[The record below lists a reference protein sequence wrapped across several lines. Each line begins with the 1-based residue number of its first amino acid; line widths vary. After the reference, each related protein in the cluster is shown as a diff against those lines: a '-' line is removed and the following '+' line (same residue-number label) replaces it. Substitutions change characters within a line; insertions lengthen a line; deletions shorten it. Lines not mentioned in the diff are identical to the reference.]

1 MNKEQVKKALD
12 ALKTQPKKKFTQSYD
27 LIINLKNLD
36 IKQTNIDFFSTL
48 HFPKGKTIK
57 IAAFADQ
64 LLKESAVKNC
74 DLVIEESDFE
84 KYQDKKAIKKLA
96 DSYDYFIAQA
106 SLMPKIA
113 AKFGKILGI
122 KGKMPN
128 PKLGC
133 VVPPNA
139 NLEAL
144 SKKLKLTIRM
154 TAKKALNLQCIV
166 GKEDQPEEEVIDNI
180 ITAYTSAV
188 KQLPNELQNVKDVT
202 LKLTMSKPVKVL

>member
-1 MNKEQVKKALD
+1 MDKEQVKKALD
-12 ALKTQPKKKFTQSYD
+12 ELKSQPKKKFTQSYD

-36 IKQTNIDFFSTL
+36 MKQTNIDFFSTL

-57 IAAFADQ
+57 IAAFTDQ
-64 LLKESAVKNC
+64 LLHELATKHC
-74 DLVIEESDFE
+74 DLVLEENDFG
-84 KYQDKKAIKKLA
+84 KYADKKAIKKLA
-96 DSYDYFIAQA
+96 DSYDFFIAQA
-106 SLMPKIA
+106 NLMPKIA

-144 SKKLKLTIRM
+144 VKKLKLTIRM
-154 TAKKALNLQCIV
+154 TAKKALNLQCLV
-166 GKEDQPEEEVIDNI
+166 GKEDQPEEQIIDNI
-180 ITAYTSAV
+180 ITAYNSAV

-202 LKLTMSKPVKVL
+202 LKLTMSKPVRIL

>member
-1 MNKEQVKKALD
+1 MDKEQVKKALE
-12 ALKTQPKKKFTQSYD
+12 ALKAQPKKKFTQSYD

-36 IKQTNIDFFSTL
+36 MKQTNIDFFSTL

-64 LLKESAVKNC
+64 LLYDSAAKNC
-74 DLVIEESDFE
+74 DIVLEEKDFANY
-84 KYQDKKAIKKLA
+84 KDKKEIKKLA

-106 SLMPKIA
+106 NMMPKVA

-139 NLEAL
+139 NLEPL
-144 SKKLKLTIRM
+144 VKKLKLTVRM
-154 TAKKALNLQCIV
+154 TAKKALNLQCII
-166 GKEDQPEEEVIDNI
+166 GKEDQPEEEIIDNI
-180 ITAYTSAV
+180 ITAYNSAV

-202 LKLTMSKPVKVL
+202 LKLTMSKPVRVL

>member
-180 ITAYTSAV
+180 ITAYNSAV

>member
-1 MNKEQVKKALD
+1 MDKEQVKKALD
-12 ALKTQPKKKFTQSYD
+12 ELKSQPKKKFTQSYD

-36 IKQTNIDFFSTL
+36 MKQTNIDFFSTL

-64 LLKESAVKNC
+64 LLHDSAAKNC
-74 DLVIEESDFE
+74 DLVIEEKDFA

-106 SLMPKIA
+106 KLMPKVA
-113 AKFGKILGI
+113 ATFGKILGI

-144 SKKLKLTIRM
+144 VKKLKLTIRM
-154 TAKKALNLQCIV
+154 TAKKALNLQCLV
-166 GKEDQPEEEVIDNI
+166 GKEDQPEEQIIDNI

-188 KQLPNELQNVKDVT
+188 KQLPSELQNIKDVT
-202 LKLTMSKPVKVL
+202 LKLTMSKPVRIL

>member
-1 MNKEQVKKALD
+1 MNKEQVKKALE
-12 ALKTQPKKKFTQSYD
+12 ALKSQPKKKFSQSYD

-48 HFPKGKTIK
+48 HFPKGKQIK

-64 LLKESAVKNC
+64 LLHDSAAKNC
-74 DLVIEESDFE
+74 DLVLEEKDFE
-84 KYQDKKAIKKLA
+84 KYTDKKAIKKLA
-96 DSYDYFIAQA
+96 DSYDYFVAQA
-106 SLMPKIA
+106 NLMPKVA

-139 NLEAL
+139 NLEPL
-144 SKKLKLTIRM
+144 VKKLKLTVRM
-154 TAKKALNLQCIV
+154 TAKKALNLQCLV
-166 GKEDQPEEEVIDNI
+166 GKEDQPEEEIIDNI
-180 ITAYTSAV
+180 ITVYTSAV
-188 KQLPNELQNVKDVT
+188 KQLPSELQNVKNVT
-202 LKLTMSKPVKVL
+202 LKLTMSKPVRVL

>member
-1 MNKEQVKKALD
+1 MNKEQVKKALEE
-12 ALKTQPKKKFTQSYD
+12 LKSQPKKKFTQSYD

-36 IKQTNIDFFSTL
+36 MKQVNIDFFSTL
-48 HFPKGKTIK
+48 HFPKGKNIK

-64 LLKESAVKNC
+64 LLKEQADQHC
-74 DLVIEESDFE
+74 DFVIEEKDFGNY
-84 KYQDKKAIKKLA
+84 KDKKAVKKLA

-106 SLMPKIA
+106 NLMPKVA
-113 AKFGKILGI
+113 ANFGKILGI

-144 SKKLKLTIRM
+144 VKKLRLTVRM
-154 TAKKALNLQCIV
+154 SAKKALNFQCII
-166 GKEDQPEEEVIDNI
+166 GKEDQPEEQVIDNI
-180 ITAYTSAV
+180 ITAYSSAV
-188 KQLPNELQNVKDVT
+188 KQLPNELQNVKNVT
-202 LKLTMSKPVKVL
+202 LKLTMSKPVRIL